1 MPILPVLK
9 GCRPLQHF
17 PPTANELKSAD
28 FRVQEEKKESSFMS
42 FVHYIANAWKTLTP
56 TLVVSRVNSS
66 FHFKEIQDSRF
77 FQGSKKR
84 KFCLQLNF
92 GL

>member
-1 MPILPVLK
+1 MSILPVLK

-42 FVHYIANAWKTLTP
+42 FVHYIAALLKN
-56 TLVVSRVNSS
+56 VR
-66 FHFKEIQDSRF
+66 
-77 FQGSKKR
+77 
-84 KFCLQLNF
+84 
-92 GL
+92 

>member
-1 MPILPVLK
+1 
-9 GCRPLQHF
+9 
-17 PPTANELKSAD
+17 
-28 FRVQEEKKESSFMS
+28 MS

-84 KFCLQLNF
+84 KFGLQLNF
-92 GL
+92 GLWKRNLLVSDGEERKFQWSITIEMY